1 MNRDDVTEKYRRTV
15 KPYRATLPAHDPM
28 TIRSKSFATRCFVFA
43 LRFENNHGADLEIDL
58 QVQIQETPMQ
68 TFKRLPTALAL
79 VLGAFLI
86 SACAATV
93 SEGPGVSN
101 HVPTERTAGYFG

>member
-1 MNRDDVTEKYRRTV
+1 
-15 KPYRATLPAHDPM
+15 
-28 TIRSKSFATRCFVFA
+28 
-43 LRFENNHGADLEIDL
+43 
-58 QVQIQETPMQ
+58 MQ

-93 SEGPGVSN
+93 SDGSGVSN

>member
-1 MNRDDVTEKYRRTV
+1 MNRDDVKEKHSRTV
-15 KPYRATLPAHDPM
+15 KLYRATLRAHVSL
-28 TIRSKSFATRCFVFA
+28 IVRSKTFATRCFVSER
-43 LRFENNHGADLEIDL
+43 RFGNNHGADLETDL

-68 TFKRLPTALAL
+68 TFKRLPAVLAL

-93 SEGPGVSN
+93 SDGPGLSN
-101 HVPTERTAGYFG
+101 HAPTERTAGYFG